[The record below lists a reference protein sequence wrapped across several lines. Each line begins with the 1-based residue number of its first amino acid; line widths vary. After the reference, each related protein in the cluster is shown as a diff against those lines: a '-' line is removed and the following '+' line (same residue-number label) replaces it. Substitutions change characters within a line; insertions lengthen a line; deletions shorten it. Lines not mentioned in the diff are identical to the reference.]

1 MIISGFAVQ
10 GDLKIQII
18 IMEFRHFET
27 AFLLLSALICVRGAL
42 ATGNNSLDL
51 QNVGASGDDDV
62 DAIVKALLTLQ
73 ERLAATKLEL
83 QTKLEDSERKQKE
96 LQTRIDATD
105 AHVLE
110 LSKTSQAL
118 AKPQVAFTASIQSS
132 GAHGDTL
139 VYGKAIT
146 NFGHAYNPQT
156 GLNKST
162 VCYSCGLNKTKERF
176 SVITMMLIKWIITFI
191 PMKEINHVYY

>member
-1 MIISGFAVQ
+1 LTLYCTVCWYICVMPQ
-10 GDLKIQII
+10 
-18 IMEFRHFET
+18 EFRHFET

-118 AKPQVAFTASIQSS
+118 AKRQVAFTASIQSS

-156 GLNKST
+156 ALVLHQKY
-162 VCYSCGLNKTKERF
+162 CCGNTALA
-176 SVITMMLIKWIITFI
+176 ITI
-191 PMKEINHVYY
+191 PRAAQKCQGQATPPLKRMH